1 MSRSSSQ
8 TQPSRVGNVSNRT
21 ASQAR
26 PLATR
31 LEEAEVCLVAKQEA
45 NALLN
50 SQVDL
55 LTKQLRE
62 LQEGKAAYEKHFR
75 DLSALLAKE
84 RRQRQPHQK
93 QEHQD
98 DAVVPEIPV
107 GNPAELDLSTA
118 AVRDA
123 DRDEAGWVCQERWE
137 ELRKLGQAGGWL
149 VDHCEVKL
157 GNVLGKGTFG
167 TTYMGRWRGG
177 DVAVKCVHI
186 QQRDQ
191 AESFLREVHVL
202 ACVRHPNVM
211 PFYGACLQPPKHCML
226 LCEYLPGGNLRD
238 WLYGKTSQSSWQAPK
253 RSLAARLEMGL
264 DVARGMA
271 ALEENDPPIVHR
283 DLKPTNIFID
293 AGGHARVADMGLA
306 RWLTPESMGVLT
318 GETGTYLYMSPEM
331 IRHELYNSRTD
342 VYSWGVL
349 LVELISQRTPYEDH
363 HLTPLQVA
371 LAVGDDQL
379 RPQLPAG
386 TNDELGCL
394 ANACFESDPLSR
406 PSFSHLVAQLSCI
419 CSKIGKQGPHPQSQ
433 ASILTRFMKSRPF
446 S

>member
-1 MSRSSSQ
+1 MSRSNNQTHESRAGSRAGSLSS
-8 TQPSRVGNVSNRT
+8 RT
-21 ASQAR
+21 ASQAAR
-26 PLATR
+26 PLVTR
-31 LEEAEVCLVAKQEA
+31 LEEAETNLVAKQEA

-55 LTKQLRE
+55 LTKQLKE
-62 LQEGKAAYEKHFR
+62 LQAGKAAYEKHFK

-84 RRQRQPHQK
+84 RRQKAADTTEEQQNGDHVTDPQVASP
-93 QEHQD
+93 D
-98 DAVVPEIPV
+98 
-107 GNPAELDLSTA
+107 ELDVGTA
-118 AVRDA
+118 G
-123 DRDEAGWVCQERWE
+123 RDEASWVCEERWE

-149 VDHCEVKL
+149 VNHQQVKL
-157 GNVLGKGTFG
+157 DKVLGEGTFG
-167 TTYMGRWRGG
+167 TSYMGRWRGG
-177 DVAVKCVHI
+177 DVAVKCVRI
-186 QQRDQ
+186 QQRDE

-238 WLYGKTSQSSWQAPK
+238 WLYGQGRSPPK
-253 RSLAARLEMGL
+253 RPLAERLQMALG
-264 DVARGMA
+264 VARGMA

-283 DLKPTNIFID
+283 DLKPTNVFID

-349 LVELISQRTPYEDH
+349 LVELITQKIPYEDQ

-379 RPQLPAG
+379 RPALPS
-386 TNDELGCL
+386 TTDQTLVSL
-394 ANACFESDPLSR
+394 AHACFEADPLSR
-406 PSFSHLVAQLSCI
+406 PSFSHLVTELSTI
-419 CSKIGKQGPHPQSQ
+419 CSKAGKQPAQQQVQ
-433 ASILTRFMKSRPF
+433 AGVLSRFMKARPF

>member
-1 MSRSSSQ
+1 MSRSRSQ
-8 TQPSRVGNVSNRT
+8 THESRAGSRAGSLPGRT
-21 ASQAR
+21 ASQAAR
-26 PLATR
+26 PLVTR
-31 LEEAEVCLVAKQEA
+31 LEEAETNLVAKQEA

-55 LTKQLRE
+55 LTKQLKE
-62 LQEGKAAYEKHFR
+62 LQAGKATYEKHFK

-84 RRQRQPHQK
+84 RRQKAADTTEERQNG
-93 QEHQD
+93 EHVTDPQVASPD
-98 DAVVPEIPV
+98 ELNAAT
-107 GNPAELDLSTA
+107 AE
-118 AVRDA
+118 
-123 DRDEAGWVCQERWE
+123 RDEASWVCEERWE

-149 VDHCEVKL
+149 VDHQHVKL
-157 GNVLGKGTFG
+157 GKVLGEGTFG

-177 DVAVKCVHI
+177 DVAVKCVRI
-186 QQRDQ
+186 QQRDE

-211 PFYGACLQPPKHCML
+211 PFYGACLQPPQHCML

-238 WLYGKTSQSSWQAPK
+238 WLYGQGRSPPK
-253 RSLAARLEMGL
+253 RPLAERLQMALG
-264 DVARGMA
+264 VARGMA

-283 DLKPTNIFID
+283 DLKPTNVFID

-349 LVELISQRTPYEDH
+349 LVELITQKIPYEDQ
-363 HLTPLQVA
+363 HLTPLQVVFRTGSQPQHCN
-371 LAVGDDQL
+371 AVDHM
-379 RPQLPAG
+379 
-386 TNDELGCL
+386 
-394 ANACFESDPLSR
+394 SH
-406 PSFSHLVAQLSCI
+406 PSSSLI
-419 CSKIGKQGPHPQSQ
+419 TQ
-433 ASILTRFMKSRPF
+433 AS
-446 S
+446 